1 MRANKKVKRG
11 VDLRRVRDDLLQEQ
25 PFRPRGL
32 YTFNDGQTA
41 PNTGSG
47 ASKTTFTND
56 FASFLLDVP
65 GQAGRDLATFFP
77 NYRATQLFAFVQDKW
92 LVTPKISADIGV
104 RWEFYPAATPAAQGG
119 FSNYNSTNNT
129 LSVSGIWLI

>member
-41 PNTGSG
+41 LNTGSG
-47 ASKTTFTND
+47 ASKTSFTNN

-77 NYRATQLFAFVQDKW
+77 NNRALQPFNFAQHKW
-92 LVTPKISADIGV
+92 LLPPKPPPHTCPPSKPSPTSTP
-104 RWEFYPAATPAAQGG
+104 FP
-119 FSNYNSTNNT
+119 
-129 LSVSGIWLI
+129 